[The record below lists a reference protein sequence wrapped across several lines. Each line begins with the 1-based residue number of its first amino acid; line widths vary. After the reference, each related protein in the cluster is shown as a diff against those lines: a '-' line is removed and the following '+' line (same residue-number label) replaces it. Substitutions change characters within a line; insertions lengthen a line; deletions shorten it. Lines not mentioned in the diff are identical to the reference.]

1 MDVPIANDRMLT
13 GVKEARFQDT
23 QIQHDRINNPPGEV
37 TT

>member
-23 QIQHDRINNPPGEV
+23 RSK
-37 TT
+37 TTASTIHQGT